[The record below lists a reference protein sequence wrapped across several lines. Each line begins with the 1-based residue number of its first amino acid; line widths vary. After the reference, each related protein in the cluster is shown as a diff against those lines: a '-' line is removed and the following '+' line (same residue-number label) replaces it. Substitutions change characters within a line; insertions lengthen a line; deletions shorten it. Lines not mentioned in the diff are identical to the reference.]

1 MQEGMASFGRQTTI
15 NKNRADLSIISRSI
29 DPNESLILD
38 LKLHYEDQLE
48 KLRSDLNK
56 ERSKNRKYVN
66 FIASRGTNNGI
77 QNAT

>member
-1 MQEGMASFGRQTTI
+1 MHEEMVSFGRESTI
-15 NKNRADLSIISRSI
+15 IKNKGDISIISRSREQNDMAI
-29 DPNESLILD
+29 TD

-56 ERSKNRKYVN
+56 ERSKNRKYLN
-66 FIASRGTNNGI
+66 FIASRGTNNGT

>member
-1 MQEGMASFGRQTTI
+1 MASFGRESTI
-15 NKNRADLSIISRSI
+15 IRNRGDLSIISRSRDQNVMAI
-29 DPNESLILD
+29 TDLRLD
-38 LKLHYEDQLE
+38 YENQLE

-56 ERSKNRKYVN
+56 ERSKNRKYQN